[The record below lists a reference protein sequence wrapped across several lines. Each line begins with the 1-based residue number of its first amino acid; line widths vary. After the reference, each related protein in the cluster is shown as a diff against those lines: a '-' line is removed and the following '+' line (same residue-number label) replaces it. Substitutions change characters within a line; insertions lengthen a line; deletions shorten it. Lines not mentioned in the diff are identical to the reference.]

1 MSPNMQN
8 NVLELK
14 HLLSEW
20 KIEYLLPHLSAQ
32 RVNIEVLEMMK
43 ESHIKLLLH
52 SYPIGDQ
59 IRFEYNLEKWRLDI
73 GKPLIFNKTEEINA
87 TTPPSESKAKHWET
101 NAIQDIEMPIKLNKD
116 GDIRNIK
123 EEQSYDPLAGPLNTS
138 NLVIL
143 PSSYAAKSSK
153 PMPYTTKAHG
163 PIPKVNIKEIL
174 LSCKPAGPELIKIY
188 RTQKFFTKSERA
200 RLISTIVSYYLDNE
214 IHLNLQ
220 TSYALE
226 KEILKMF
233 PTETLDMYR
242 QAKRGKIYMRYGS
255 AKWIYSKH
263 KRLADEAVK
272 KMQDREEKQNSDNNP
287 DISSEEGEQTST
299 VITENAGFDLKKYKL
314 RSVTNNENAE
324 IKNDDKR
331 IHVIQDVLLQ
341 NIQND
346 IKH

>member
-1 MSPNMQN
+1 MGVEDFPGAT
-8 NVLELK
+8 
-14 HLLSEW
+14 
-20 KIEYLLPHLSAQ
+20 LLPQRMEELLIETLEEAQ
-32 RVNIEVLEMMK
+32 QSCINPEIREGNLMETESDGQREVSL
-43 ESHIKLLLH
+43 
-52 SYPIGDQ
+52 
-59 IRFEYNLEKWRLDI
+59 RLQ
-73 GKPLIFNKTEEINA
+73 KSWFAFHRK
-87 TTPPSESKAKHWET
+87 SF
-101 NAIQDIEMPIKLNKD
+101 
-116 GDIRNIK
+116 
-123 EEQSYDPLAGPLNTS
+123 PLNTS

-242 QAKRGKIYMRYGS
+242 QAKRGKIYMRFGS